1 MEDDEE
7 PKKSTKEEEIFG
19 IPWSRAGALAGG
31 IALLGLGALAFHVLK
46 PQLPNLQQ
54 QPAQQQAVQ
63 QQQQQPVY
71 TPEQIQQIQA
81 QQQQAAQQEQQQ
93 QTAPQPVA
101 YGYATE
107 HDPMS
112 GKVTRTRVKEI
123 EDTGGSDRFSS
134 ISV

>member
-7 PKKSTKEEEIFG
+7 PKKPVKEEELFG
-19 IPWSRAGALAGG
+19 FKLANLTALGTVLALGG
-31 IALLGLGALAFHVLK
+31 IGYLIWDKLK

-54 QPAQQQAVQ
+54 QQPQLQQQAVQ
-63 QQQQQPVY
+63 QQQQ
-71 TPEQIQQIQA
+71 IA
-81 QQQQAAQQEQQQ
+81 QQQQQIAEQQQVAQQQEQQQ
-93 QTAPQPVA
+93 TPPQPVA

-123 EDTGGSDRFSS
+123 EDTGGASDRFSS

>member
-31 IALLGLGALAFHVLK
+31 IALLGLGALALHVLK
-46 PQLPNLQQ
+46 PQLPNLQPQPQ
-54 QPAQQQAVQ
+54 QVA
-63 QQQQQPVY
+63 QQQQPQPAV
-71 TPEQIQQIQA
+71 
-81 QQQQAAQQEQQQ
+81 QQEEPQPEPQ
-93 QTAPQPVA
+93 APQQPVA

-112 GKVTRTRVKEI
+112 GKVTRTRVREI
-123 EDTGGSDRFSS
+123 EEGGGSDRFSS

>member
-7 PKKSTKEEEIFG
+7 PKKSAKEEEIFG

-31 IALLGLGALAFHVLK
+31 IALLGLGALALHVLK
-46 PQLPNLQQ
+46 PQLPNLQPQ
-54 QPAQQQAVQ
+54 AQQQPVQQQQPQPAVQ
-63 QQQQQPVY
+63 QQEEPQP
-71 TPEQIQQIQA
+71 E
-81 QQQQAAQQEQQQ
+81 QQQAPQ
-93 QTAPQPVA
+93 QPVA

-112 GKVTRTRVKEI
+112 GKVTRTRVREI
-123 EDTGGSDRFSS
+123 EEAGGSDRFSS